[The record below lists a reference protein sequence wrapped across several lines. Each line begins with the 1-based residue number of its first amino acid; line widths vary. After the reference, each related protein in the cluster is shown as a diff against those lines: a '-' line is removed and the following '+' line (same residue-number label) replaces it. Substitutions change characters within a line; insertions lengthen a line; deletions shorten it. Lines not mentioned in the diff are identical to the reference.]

1 MKIVGLY
8 CRVMSIQTALSLS
21 DQSFPVAVERPVQLG
36 YKGEISQMLIED
48 MTLIEGIRYS
58 RKNWSVHSVVPNG
71 HDAMH
76 LKLGMALT
84 LCPKRDFLKH
94 YQGTWEA
101 EIYADAIENLVMYY
115 DPPDRY
121 FTLKNFTSQIN
132 SFTRKHLKREN
143 ERRVIMWLLG
153 KELGMSHDDITEA
166 YGWEFCEIKEIAE
179 QHGIRNRHPEIISPN
194 APDFVVSEEPEK
206 NIFPEGSNGFD
217 IFEAYKASTSE
228 QIEQVYTAVAPAIS
242 MLKNVPEDYSM
253 FDIKIRD
260 LMAAIWNNP
269 SNLMGYNVQTDRECV
284 CAK

>member
-1 MKIVGLY
+1 
-8 CRVMSIQTALSLS
+8 MSIQTALSLS
-21 DQSFPVAVERPVQLG
+21 DQSFPVAVEGPVKLG

-58 RKNWSVHSVVPNG
+58 RKNWSVHTVVPNR

-76 LKLGMALT
+76 LKLGMALI
-84 LCPKRDFLKH
+84 LYPKRDFLKH
-94 YQGTWEA
+94 YQGTYEA
-101 EIYADAIENLVMYY
+101 EIYADAMENLVMYY

-121 FTLKNFTSQIN
+121 FTLENFISQIN
-132 SFTRKHLKREN
+132 SFTRKHLKKEN

-166 YGWEFCEIKEIAE
+166 YGWEFYEITKIAE
-179 QHGIRNRHPEIISPN
+179 HHGIRNRYIAHRPHEIISPN
-194 APDFVVSEEPEK
+194 NPDFVVSEESEK
-206 NIFPEGSNGFD
+206 NILPEGSNGFD
-217 IFEAYKASTSE
+217 VFEAYTGPTDE
-228 QIEQVYTAVAPAIS
+228 QIKQVYTAVAPAIS

-260 LMAAIWNNP
+260 LMAAIWNSP
-269 SNLMGYNVQTDRECV
+269 SNVMGYNVQTDRECV